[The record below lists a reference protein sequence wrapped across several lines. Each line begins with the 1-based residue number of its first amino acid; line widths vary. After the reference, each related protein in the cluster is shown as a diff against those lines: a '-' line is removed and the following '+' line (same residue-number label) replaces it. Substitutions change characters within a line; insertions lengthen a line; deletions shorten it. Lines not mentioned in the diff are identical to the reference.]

1 MNPYFKD
8 LQPYPF
14 EKLKD
19 LKAGVTPNIDLDP
32 IMLSVGEPKH
42 PAPDFV
48 KQTLCNAIDGLGNY
62 PSTKGISELREVIA
76 QWAIKRFNLSNTS
89 LDAESNVLPVAGTR
103 EALFAFTQA
112 VINNTV
118 GNKPLVVCPNP
129 CYQIYEGAA
138 LLAGADT
145 HYLNCNNED
154 DFIPNLDAVPETV
167 WQRCQ
172 LLQLCAPGN
181 PTGATLSLA
190 YYKRALELADQYDFI
205 VSNDECYS
213 ELYRDEK
220 NPPLGLLDVCQQ
232 LGREKFD
239 RCIVFHSLSKR
250 SNLPG
255 LRSGF
260 VAGNAQLLNFFFR
273 YRTYHGC
280 ALSLPVQQASIA
292 AWSDERHVQEN
303 RELYREKFDAV
314 GKILEGILEFNTPP
328 AGFYLW
334 PKTPIDDVTFARDL
348 YAQENL
354 TVLPGSF
361 ISRKTEMGDPGKNRI
376 RLALV
381 PDLNDCIEAAERIAR
396 FTKKLK

>member
-8 LQPYPF
+8 LQSYPF
-14 EKLKD
+14 EKLKE
-19 LKAGVTPNIDLDP
+19 LKAGIVANQDLEP

-48 KQTLCNAIDGLGNY
+48 KETLCQAIDGLANY
-62 PSTKGISELREVIA
+62 PSTKGLVELRETIA
-76 QWAIKRFNLSNTS
+76 KWAIKRFNLSNTA
-89 LDAESNVLPVAGTR
+89 LNAETNMLPVAGTR

-112 VINNTV
+112 LVDTSENI
-118 GNKPLVVCPNP
+118 KPLVVCPNP

-138 LLAGADT
+138 LLAGAET
-145 HYLNCNNED
+145 HYLNCNSED
-154 DFIPNLDAVPETV
+154 DFIPNLEAVPEAV

-181 PTGATLSLA
+181 PTGSTLSLD
-190 YYKRALELADQYDFI
+190 YYKTALELADKYDFI

-213 ELYRDEK
+213 ELYRNED
-220 NPPLGLLDVCQQ
+220 NPPLGLLDACHQ
-232 LGREKFD
+232 LGRDKFE

-260 VAGNAQLLNFFFR
+260 VAGDNRLINYFFR

-280 ALSLPVQQASIA
+280 ALSIPVQKASIA
-292 AWSDERHVQEN
+292 AWNDENHVLQN
-303 RELYREKFDAV
+303 RNLYREKFTAV
-314 GKILEGILEFNTPP
+314 SEILEGVLDFNMPS

-334 PKTPIDDVTFARDL
+334 PKTPIDDAVFAREL
-348 YAQENL
+348 YAKENL

-361 ISRKTEMGDPGKNRI
+361 ISRKTDQGNPGESRI

-381 PDLNDCIEAAERIAR
+381 PSLSDCIDAAERIKR
-396 FTKKLK
+396 FTLSL

>member
-8 LQPYPF
+8 LQSYPF

-19 LKAGVTPNIDLDP
+19 LKAGIIPNSDLKA

-42 PAPDFV
+42 PAPGFV
-48 KQTLCNAIDGLGNY
+48 KQTLCDAIDGLANY
-62 PSTKGISELREVIA
+62 PSTKGLSELRETIA
-76 QWAIKRFNLSNTS
+76 SWAINRFDLSIS
-89 LDAESNVLPVAGTR
+89 ALDAEANILPVAGTR

-112 VINNTV
+112 LINTSDHT
-118 GNKPLVVCPNP
+118 KPLVVCPNP

-138 LLAGADT
+138 LLAGAET
-145 HYLNCNNED
+145 YYLNCNADD
-154 DFIPNLDAVPETV
+154 DFIPDLDAVPAAV
-167 WQRCQ
+167 WQKCQ

-181 PTGATLSLA
+181 PTGATLSLN
-190 YYKRALELADQYDFI
+190 YYKKALELADQYDFI

-220 NPPLGLLDVCQQ
+220 NPPLGLLDACHQ
-232 LGREKFD
+232 LGRDKFE

-260 VAGNAQLLNFFFR
+260 VAGDSQLIEYFFR

-292 AWSDERHVQEN
+292 AWSDENHVIEN
-303 RELYREKFDAV
+303 RALYREKFDAV
-314 GKILEGILEFNTPP
+314 SAILNGILNFNVPS

-334 PKTPIDDVTFARDL
+334 PQTRVDDAIFARDL
-348 YAQENL
+348 YTQENV

-361 ISRKTEMGDPGKNRI
+361 LSRKTEMGNPGAKRI

-381 PDLNDCIEAAERIAR
+381 PNLSDCVEAAERIKR
-396 FTKKLK
+396 FTLSL

>member
-8 LQPYPF
+8 LQSYPF

-19 LKAGVTPNIDLDP
+19 LKAGIQVNPDLNP

-42 PAPDFV
+42 AAPEFV
-48 KQTLCNAIDGLGNY
+48 KQALCDAIDGLANY
-62 PSTKGISELREVIA
+62 PSTKGLVELRETIA
-76 QWAIKRFNLSNTS
+76 SWATKRFNLAASA
-89 LDAESNVLPVAGTR
+89 LDPESNVLPVAGTR

-112 VINNTV
+112 IVDDS
-118 GNKPLVVCPNP
+118 KSLRPLVVCPNP

-138 LLAGADT
+138 LLAGAET
-145 HYLNCNNED
+145 HYLNCNAED
-154 DFIPNLDAVPETV
+154 NFNPNLDEVPEDV

-181 PTGATLSLA
+181 PTGATLSLD
-190 YYKRALELADQYDFI
+190 YYKRALELADQYDFV

-213 ELYRDEK
+213 ELYRDEN
-220 NPPLGLLDVCQQ
+220 NPPLGLLDACQQ
-232 LGREKFD
+232 LGRYKFE
-239 RCIVFHSLSKR
+239 RCMVFHSLSKR

-260 VAGNAQLLNFFFR
+260 VAGDAELITYFFR

-292 AWSDERHVQEN
+292 AWNDEQHVRHN
-303 RELYREKFDAV
+303 RDLYREKFTAV
-314 GKILEGILEFNTPP
+314 SEILNGVLEFNVPS

-334 PKTPIDDVTFARDL
+334 PQTPIDDVSFAREL
-348 YAQENL
+348 YAQQNL

-361 ISRKTEMGDPGKNRI
+361 ISRKTAMGNPGENRI

-381 PDLNDCIEAAERIAR
+381 PELKDCIEAAKRIAR
-396 FTKKLK
+396 FTQSI

>member
-1 MNPYFKD
+1 MNPYFD
-8 LQPYPF
+8 YLQPYPF
-14 EKLKD
+14 EKLKE
-19 LKAGVTPNIDLDP
+19 LKANTKANAALKP
-32 IMLSVGEPKH
+32 ILLSVGEPKH

-48 KQTLCNAIDGLGNY
+48 KQTLMDAIDGLANY
-62 PSTKGISELREVIA
+62 PSTKGMIELRETIA
-76 QWAIKRFNLSNTS
+76 GWLTKRFSLSSATI
-89 LDAESNVLPVAGTR
+89 DAETNVLPVAGTR

-112 VINNTV
+112 VVDNSKTT
-118 GNKPLVVCPNP
+118 KPLIVCPNP

-145 HYLNCNNED
+145 HYLNCNSED
-154 DFIPNLDAVPETV
+154 GFIPDLDKVPEAV

-190 YYKRALELADQYDFI
+190 YYKKAFELADKYNFI

-213 ELYRDEK
+213 ELYRDED
-220 NPPLGLLDVCQQ
+220 NPPLGILEACQQ
-232 LGREKFD
+232 LGRDQFE

-260 VAGNAQLLNFFFR
+260 VAGNADLLDFFFR

-280 ALSLPVQQASIA
+280 ALSLPVQKASLA
-292 AWSDERHVQEN
+292 AWNDEAHVMEN
-303 RELYREKFDAV
+303 RKLYNQKFNAV
-314 GKILEGILEFNTPP
+314 GEILDGVLDFNMPP

-334 PKTPIDDVTFARDL
+334 PKTPIDDAVFAREL
-348 YAQENL
+348 YAKENL

-361 ISRKTEMGDPGKNRI
+361 ISRSTPDGNPGANRI

-381 PDLNDCIEAAERIAR
+381 PNLGDCIEAAERIKR
-396 FTKKLK
+396 FTLSL

>member
-8 LQPYPF
+8 LQSYPF

-19 LKAGVTPNIDLDP
+19 LKAGIIPNSDLKA

-42 PAPDFV
+42 PAPGFV
-48 KQTLCNAIDGLGNY
+48 KQTLCDAIDGLANY
-62 PSTKGISELREVIA
+62 PSTKGLSELRETIA
-76 QWAIKRFNLSNTS
+76 SWAINRFDLSIS
-89 LDAESNVLPVAGTR
+89 ALDAEANILPVAGTR

-112 VINNTV
+112 LINTSDHT
-118 GNKPLVVCPNP
+118 KPLVVCPNP

-138 LLAGADT
+138 LLAGAET
-145 HYLNCNNED
+145 YYLNCNADD
-154 DFIPNLDAVPETV
+154 DFIPDLDAVPAAV
-167 WQRCQ
+167 WQKCQ

-181 PTGATLSLA
+181 PTGATLSLD
-190 YYKRALELADQYDFI
+190 YYKKALELADQYDFI

-220 NPPLGLLDVCQQ
+220 NPPLGLLDACHQ
-232 LGREKFD
+232 LGRDKFE

-260 VAGNAQLLNFFFR
+260 VAGDSQLIEYFFR

-292 AWSDERHVQEN
+292 AWSDENHVIEN
-303 RELYREKFDAV
+303 RALYREKFDAV
-314 GKILEGILEFNTPP
+314 SAILNGILNFNVPS

-334 PKTPIDDVTFARDL
+334 PQTPEDDAIFARDL
-348 YAQENL
+348 YTQENV

-361 ISRKTEMGDPGKNRI
+361 LSRKTEMGNPGANRI
-376 RLALV
+376 RLAMV
-381 PDLNDCIEAAERIAR
+381 PNFSDCVEAAERIKR
-396 FTKKLK
+396 FTLSL

>member
-8 LQPYPF
+8 LQSYPF

-19 LKAGVTPNIDLDP
+19 LKAGIIPNSDLKA

-42 PAPDFV
+42 SAPDFV
-48 KQTLCNAIDGLGNY
+48 KQTLCDAIDGLANY
-62 PSTKGISELREVIA
+62 PSTKGLSELRETIA
-76 QWAIKRFNLSNTS
+76 SWAINRFDLSIS
-89 LDAESNVLPVAGTR
+89 ALDAEANILPVAGTR

-112 VINNTV
+112 LINTSDHT
-118 GNKPLVVCPNP
+118 KPLVVCPNP

-138 LLAGADT
+138 LLAGAET
-145 HYLNCNNED
+145 YYLNCNADD
-154 DFIPNLDAVPETV
+154 DFIPDLDAVPAAV

-181 PTGATLSLA
+181 PTGATLSLN
-190 YYKRALELADQYDFI
+190 YYKKALELADQYDFI

-220 NPPLGLLDVCQQ
+220 NPPLGLLDACHQ
-232 LGREKFD
+232 LGRDKFE

-260 VAGNAQLLNFFFR
+260 VAGDSQLIEYFFR

-292 AWSDERHVQEN
+292 AWSDENHVIEN
-303 RELYREKFDAV
+303 RALYREKFDAV
-314 GKILEGILEFNTPP
+314 SAILNGILNFNVPS

-334 PKTPIDDVTFARDL
+334 PQTRVDDAIFARDL
-348 YAQENL
+348 YTQENV

-361 ISRKTEMGDPGKNRI
+361 LSRKTEMGNPGANRI

-381 PDLNDCIEAAERIAR
+381 PNLSDCVEAAERIKR
-396 FTKKLK
+396 FTLSL

>member
-8 LQPYPF
+8 LQSYPF

-19 LKAGVTPNIDLDP
+19 LKAGIIPNSDLKA

-48 KQTLCNAIDGLGNY
+48 KQTLCDAIDGLANY
-62 PSTKGISELREVIA
+62 PSTKGLSELRETIA
-76 QWAIKRFNLSNTS
+76 SWAINRFDLSIS
-89 LDAESNVLPVAGTR
+89 ALDAEANILPVAGTR

-112 VINNTV
+112 LINTSDHT
-118 GNKPLVVCPNP
+118 KPLVVCPNP

-138 LLAGADT
+138 LLAGAET
-145 HYLNCNNED
+145 YYLNCNAED
-154 DFIPNLDAVPETV
+154 DFIPDLDAVPAAV

-181 PTGATLSLA
+181 PTGATLSLD
-190 YYKRALELADQYDFI
+190 YYKKALELADQYDFI

-220 NPPLGLLDVCQQ
+220 NPPLGLLDACHQ
-232 LGREKFD
+232 LGRDKFE

-260 VAGNAQLLNFFFR
+260 VAGDSQLIEYFFR

-292 AWSDERHVQEN
+292 AWSDENHVIEN
-303 RELYREKFDAV
+303 RALYREKFDAV
-314 GKILEGILEFNTPP
+314 SAILNGILNFNVPS

-334 PKTPIDDVTFARDL
+334 PQTPVDDAIFARDL
-348 YAQENL
+348 YTQENV

-361 ISRKTEMGDPGKNRI
+361 LSRKTEMGNPGANRI

-381 PDLNDCIEAAERIAR
+381 PNLSDCVEAAERIKR
-396 FTKKLK
+396 FTLSL

>member
-8 LQPYPF
+8 LQSYPF

-19 LKAGVTPNIDLDP
+19 LKAGIIPNSDLKA

-48 KQTLCNAIDGLGNY
+48 KQTLCDAIDGLANY
-62 PSTKGISELREVIA
+62 PSTKGLSELRETIA
-76 QWAIKRFNLSNTS
+76 SWAINRFDLSIS
-89 LDAESNVLPVAGTR
+89 ALDAEANILPVAGTR

-112 VINNTV
+112 LINTSDHT
-118 GNKPLVVCPNP
+118 KPLVVCPNP

-145 HYLNCNNED
+145 YYLNCNAED
-154 DFIPNLDAVPETV
+154 DFIPDLDAVPAGV

-181 PTGATLSLA
+181 PTGATLSLN
-190 YYKRALELADQYDFI
+190 YYKKALELADQYDFI

-220 NPPLGLLDVCQQ
+220 NPPLGLLDACHQ
-232 LGREKFD
+232 LGRDKFE

-260 VAGNAQLLNFFFR
+260 VAGDSQLIEYFFR

-292 AWSDERHVQEN
+292 AWSDENHVIEN
-303 RELYREKFDAV
+303 RALYREKFDAV
-314 GKILEGILEFNTPP
+314 SAILNGILNFNVPS

-334 PKTPIDDVTFARDL
+334 PQTPEDDAIFARDL
-348 YAQENL
+348 YTQQNVM
-354 TVLPGSF
+354 VLPGSF
-361 ISRKTEMGDPGKNRI
+361 LSRKTEMGNPGANRI

-381 PDLNDCIEAAERIAR
+381 PNLSDCVEAAERIKR
-396 FTKKLK
+396 FTLSL

>member
-8 LQPYPF
+8 LQSYPF

-19 LKAGVTPNIDLDP
+19 LKAGITTNPDLEP

-42 PAPDFV
+42 AAPEFV
-48 KQTLCNAIDGLGNY
+48 KQTLCDAIDGLANY
-62 PSTKGISELREVIA
+62 PSTKGLIALRETIA
-76 QWAIKRFNLSNTS
+76 NWATKRFNLTTS
-89 LDAESNVLPVAGTR
+89 ALDAETNVLPVAGTR

-112 VINNTV
+112 IVDNSN
-118 GNKPLVVCPNP
+118 GQKPLVVCPNP

-138 LLAGADT
+138 LLAGAET
-145 HYLNCNNED
+145 HYLNCNAED
-154 DFIPNLDAVPETV
+154 DFNPNLDAVPEAV

-213 ELYRDEK
+213 ELYRDEN
-220 NPPLGLLDVCQQ
+220 NPPLGLLDACQQ
-232 LGREKFD
+232 LGRDKFE

-260 VAGNAQLLNFFFR
+260 VAGDSELIKYFFR

-292 AWSDERHVQEN
+292 AWSDEQHVLQN
-303 RELYREKFDAV
+303 RNLYREKFTAV
-314 GKILEGILEFNTPP
+314 SEILNGVLAFNVPS

-334 PKTPIDDVTFARDL
+334 PQTPIDDVSFARDL
-348 YAQENL
+348 YAQQNL
-354 TVLPGSF
+354 TVLPGRF
-361 ISRKTEMGDPGKNRI
+361 ISRNTAMGNPGENRI

-381 PDLNDCIEAAERIAR
+381 PELKDCIEAANRIVR
-396 FTKKLK
+396 FTQSL

>member
-8 LQPYPF
+8 LQSYPF

-19 LKAGVTPNIDLDP
+19 LKAGIIPNSDLKA

-42 PAPDFV
+42 PAPGFV
-48 KQTLCNAIDGLGNY
+48 KQTLCDAIDGLANY
-62 PSTKGISELREVIA
+62 PSTKGLSELRETIA
-76 QWAIKRFNLSNTS
+76 SWAINRFDLSIS
-89 LDAESNVLPVAGTR
+89 ALDAEANILPVAGTR

-112 VINNTV
+112 LINTSDHT
-118 GNKPLVVCPNP
+118 KPLVVCPNP

-145 HYLNCNNED
+145 YYLNCNAED
-154 DFIPNLDAVPETV
+154 DFIPDLDAVPAGV

-181 PTGATLSLA
+181 PTGATLSLN
-190 YYKRALELADQYDFI
+190 YYKKALELADQYDFI

-220 NPPLGLLDVCQQ
+220 NPPLGLLDACHQ
-232 LGREKFD
+232 LGRDKFE

-260 VAGNAQLLNFFFR
+260 VAGDSQLIEYFFR

-292 AWSDERHVQEN
+292 AWSDENHVIEN
-303 RELYREKFDAV
+303 RALYREKFDAV
-314 GKILEGILEFNTPP
+314 SAILNGILHFNVPS

-334 PKTPIDDVTFARDL
+334 PQTPLDDAIFARDL
-348 YAQENL
+348 YTQENV

-361 ISRKTEMGDPGKNRI
+361 LSRKTEMGNPGANRI

-381 PDLNDCIEAAERIAR
+381 PNLSDCVEAAERIKR
-396 FTKKLK
+396 FTLSL

>member
-8 LQPYPF
+8 LQSYPF

-19 LKAGVTPNIDLDP
+19 LKAGITTNPDLEP

-42 PAPDFV
+42 AAPEFV
-48 KQTLCNAIDGLGNY
+48 KQTLCDAIDGLANY
-62 PSTKGISELREVIA
+62 PSTKGLIALRETIA
-76 QWAIKRFNLSNTS
+76 NWATKRFNIATS
-89 LDAESNVLPVAGTR
+89 ALDAETNVLPVAGTR

-112 VINNTV
+112 IVDNSN
-118 GNKPLVVCPNP
+118 GQKPLVVCPNP

-138 LLAGADT
+138 LLAGAET
-145 HYLNCNNED
+145 HYLNCNAED
-154 DFIPNLDAVPETV
+154 DFNPNLDAVPEAV

-213 ELYRDEK
+213 ELYRDEN
-220 NPPLGLLDVCQQ
+220 NPPLGLLDACQQ
-232 LGREKFD
+232 LGRDKFE

-260 VAGNAQLLNFFFR
+260 VAGDSELIKYFFR

-292 AWSDERHVQEN
+292 AWSDEQHVLQN
-303 RELYREKFDAV
+303 RNLYREKFTAV
-314 GKILEGILEFNTPP
+314 SEILNGVLAFNVPS

-334 PKTPIDDVTFARDL
+334 PQTPIDDVSFARDL
-348 YAQENL
+348 YAQQNL
-354 TVLPGSF
+354 TVLPGRF
-361 ISRKTEMGDPGKNRI
+361 ISRKTAMGNPGENRI

-381 PDLNDCIEAAERIAR
+381 PELKDCIEAANRIVR
-396 FTKKLK
+396 FTQSL

>member
-1 MNPYFKD
+1 MNPHFND

-14 EKLKD
+14 EKLKQLKDGIEPNPD
-19 LKAGVTPNIDLDP
+19 LNA

-42 PAPDFV
+42 SAPDFV
-48 KQTLCNAIDGLGNY
+48 KQTLCDAIDGLANY
-62 PSTKGISELREVIA
+62 PSTKGLLELRETIA
-76 QWAIKRFNLSNTS
+76 NWITKRFNLATS
-89 LDAESNVLPVAGTR
+89 ALDAESNVLPVAGTR

-112 VINNTV
+112 LIDTSNSV
-118 GNKPLVVCPNP
+118 KPTVVCPNP

-138 LLAGADT
+138 LLAGAET
-145 HYLNCNNED
+145 HYLNCNAED
-154 DFIPNLDAVPETV
+154 DFIPDLDAVPATV

-181 PTGATLSLA
+181 PTGAILDLE
-190 YYKRALELADQYDFI
+190 YYKKTLELADKYNFV

-213 ELYRDEK
+213 ELYRDEN
-220 NPPLGLLDVCQQ
+220 NPPLGLLDACQQ
-232 LGREKFD
+232 LGRDKFE

-260 VAGNAQLLNFFFR
+260 VTGDSQLIKYFFR

-280 ALSLPVQQASIA
+280 ALSLPVQRASIA
-292 AWSDERHVQEN
+292 AWSDEEHVIEN
-303 RELYREKFDAV
+303 RALYREKFTAV
-314 GKILEGILEFNTPP
+314 NAILDGIIDFNLPS

-334 PKTPIDDVTFARDL
+334 PKTPIDDVSFARDL

-361 ISRKTEMGDPGKNRI
+361 LSRKTVDGDPGKSRI

-381 PDLNDCIEAAERIAR
+381 ANLNDCIEAAERIKR
-396 FTKKLK
+396 FTLSL